1 MIQTNKRSVEQNLY
15 RWGLLLLPVLI
26 ILFILYHINL
36 FIPTRILPPCMFH
49 LLTGYS
55 CPGCGC
61 TRAVQSLL
69 AGDLFSSL
77 CYHPLIL
84 YCTLFYLCF
93 MLSHTLAH
101 LASFLKKKLP
111 SSVNEGSPL
120 HILLHIRGIK
130 ARQAYLYT
138 GIILFVG
145 FGLIR
150 LALEILLTV

>member
-93 MLSHTLAH
+93 MLSLSLIHICTNLFGQ
-101 LASFLKKKLP
+101 SSQP
-111 SSVNEGSPL
+111 SATRMY
-120 HILLHIRGIK
+120 LLYLLLVLLCFDEYSNS
-130 ARQAYLYT
+130 AYPNAN
-138 GIILFVG
+138 I
-145 FGLIR
+145 
-150 LALEILLTV
+150 A